1 MAVPARL
8 SITGLTKSFGPNTVL
23 DDASFEVAAGEIHAL
38 VGQNG
43 SGKSTIVK
51 ILAGY
56 QNADSGTVHV
66 DRRPLPLPARPADL
80 LSLGVSI
87 VHQDLGLVDSES
99 VLSNIC
105 VGTWPRRSFSRTID
119 RELARQ
125 QARDTLATA
134 NQSLDLDRVVGEL
147 SSAERVTV
155 AVARGLRAQQP
166 GRGIVV
172 FDESTRAL
180 SGDSLERLYQLSR
193 KIAENNG
200 SVLLISHNLE
210 EVLELADRVTVL
222 RDGVIVDAGIPI
234 AEVTEP
240 ELVRRMLGRSLSRPP
255 ARPRPGWKGTG
266 SMAQRSFRLSAAR
279 GSKLR
284 DLALCVDA
292 GETLGVTGLPD
303 SGHEELPALLGGY
316 LPRASAAAGELD
328 TGSHRLTLARLTPGS
343 ALRAGI
349 AVVPGDRHRDAL
361 AIALSVQDNI
371 TLPRI
376 RAHNGL
382 LLRRGW
388 QRDEARQVIDT
399 LGVRPADPAAV
410 AGTLSGGNQQKVL
423 IGKWL
428 LSRPRLL
435 VLHEPTQAVDVGAR
449 ADIHNAIAQAADGG
463 SAVIMVTSDP
473 AELVAVCD
481 RVLVLRG
488 GTVAAELGGEL
499 TIDRILDAVYP
510 PAPGSSPEVCH
521 V

>member
-1 MAVPARL
+1 
-8 SITGLTKSFGPNTVL
+8 
-23 DDASFEVAAGEIHAL
+23 
-38 VGQNG
+38 
-43 SGKSTIVK
+43 
-51 ILAGY
+51 
-56 QNADSGTVHV
+56 
-66 DRRPLPLPARPADL
+66 
-80 LSLGVSI
+80 VSI

-105 VGTWPRRSFSRTID
+105 VGTWPKRSFSRTID

-134 NQSLDLDRVVGEL
+134 NQSLDLDRVVGGL
-147 SSAERVTV
+147 SSAEKVTV
-155 AVARGLRAQQP
+155 AVARGLRAQQQ
-166 GRGIVV
+166 GRGIVI

-180 SGDSLERLYQLSR
+180 SRDSLERLYELSR
-193 KIAENNG
+193 GIAENNG

-210 EVLELADRVTVL
+210 EVLELAHRVTVL
-222 RDGVIVDAGIPI
+222 RDGVVVDAGIPI

-240 ELVRRMLGRSLSRPP
+240 ELVRRMLGRSLNRPA
-255 ARPRPGWKGTG
+255 ARQRSASKGTG
-266 SMAQRSFRLSAAR
+266 STGAGTTPRRRFRLSAAG

-284 DLALCVDA
+284 DLTLCVDA
-292 GETLGVTGLPD
+292 GETLGITGLPD
-303 SGHEELPALLGGY
+303 SGYEELPALLGGY
-316 LPRASAAAGELD
+316 FPRASSAAGELD
-328 TGSHRLTLARLTPGS
+328 TGRHRLTLARLTPGS

-349 AVVPGDRHRDAL
+349 AVIPGDRHRDAL
-361 AIALSVQDNI
+361 AMALSVQDNI

-388 QRDEARQVIDT
+388 QRDEARQVIDI
-399 LGVRPADPAAV
+399 LGVSPADPAAV
-410 AGTLSGGNQQKVL
+410 TGTLSGGNQQKVL

-428 LSRPRLL
+428 LSSPELL
-435 VLHEPTQAVDVGAR
+435 VLHEATQAVDVGAR
-449 ADIHNAIAQAADGG
+449 ADIHDAIARAAEGG

-488 GTVAAELGGEL
+488 GMGAAELGGEL
-499 TIDRILDAVYP
+499 TIDRIIDAVYP